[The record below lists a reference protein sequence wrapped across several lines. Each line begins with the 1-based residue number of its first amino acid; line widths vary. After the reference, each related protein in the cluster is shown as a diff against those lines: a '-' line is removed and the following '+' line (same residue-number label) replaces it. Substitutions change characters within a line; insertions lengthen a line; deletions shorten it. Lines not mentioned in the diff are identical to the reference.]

1 MRKKV
6 HEPILI
12 ETAWEVCNQVG
23 GIYTVIRSKVPAM
36 IEKWGNRY
44 FCVGTYFPQTAASEF
59 DTTEDYDNP
68 VGQAV
73 LKMREYG
80 FEVHYGVWLVTGK
93 PKVVLFNPKSI
104 HAKLSEIKYF
114 LWEDFKIQAPE
125 KEEVVDGVLTFSHL
139 VTVFF
144 RILNNLTEGNTP
156 IIAQFHE
163 WMASLPVAY
172 IRKEKMAIATVFTTH
187 ATQLGRYLAMNDPKF
202 YEHLALYDWEK
213 EAKHFGLECQARIER
228 MTAHAA
234 HVFTTV
240 SEVTGEECTHF
251 LGRTPDLIT
260 PNGLNIER
268 FIALHEFQNLHQK
281 FKEKIQQFVMGH
293 FFHSYKFDLDKTL
306 YFFTSGRFEYR
317 NKGFDLTIEALSR
330 LNWMMRL
337 DNIDANVVMFFITK
351 QPFTTI
357 NPFVLQSRALMEE
370 IRATC
375 EAIQKQIGE
384 RMFYEVAAGTYP
396 KLPSLN
402 DFVDDYWKLRLRRTV
417 QSWKTNTLPL
427 IITHNLI
434 NDAKDEIL
442 TALRR
447 TNLVNN
453 PHDKVKVVYHPDFI
467 SPSNPLFGIEY
478 GQFVRGCHLGIFP
491 SYYEPWGY
499 TPLECI
505 ASGVP
510 TVTADLAG
518 FGDYSQ
524 QVIPKHE
531 EHGIYIVNRRKHTFD
546 EAATQLAETLYN
558 FVKLNRRDRISQRN
572 KVEEI
577 STQYDWSNKMRS
589 YYDKA
594 HVLALQRREEQ

>member
-1 MRKKV
+1 
-6 HEPILI
+6 
-12 ETAWEVCNQVG
+12 
-23 GIYTVIRSKVPAM
+23 
-36 IEKWGNRY
+36 
-44 FCVGTYFPQTAASEF
+44 
-59 DTTEDYDNP
+59 
-68 VGQAV
+68 
-73 LKMREYG
+73 
-80 FEVHYGVWLVTGK
+80 
-93 PKVVLFNPKSI
+93 
-104 HAKLSEIKYF
+104 
-114 LWEDFKIQAPE
+114 
-125 KEEVVDGVLTFSHL
+125 
-139 VTVFF
+139 
-144 RILNNLTEGNTP
+144 
-156 IIAQFHE
+156 
-163 WMASLPVAY
+163 
-172 IRKEKMAIATVFTTH
+172 
-187 ATQLGRYLAMNDPKF
+187 
-202 YEHLALYDWEK
+202 
-213 EAKHFGLECQARIER
+213 
-228 MTAHAA
+228 
-234 HVFTTV
+234 
-240 SEVTGEECTHF
+240 
-251 LGRTPDLIT
+251 
-260 PNGLNIER
+260 
-268 FIALHEFQNLHQK
+268 
-281 FKEKIQQFVMGH
+281 
-293 FFHSYKFDLDKTL
+293 
-306 YFFTSGRFEYR
+306 
-317 NKGFDLTIEALSR
+317 
-330 LNWMMRL
+330 NWMMRL

-375 EAIQKQIGE
+375 ETIQKQIGE
-384 RMFYEVAAGTYP
+384 KMFYEVAAGTHP

-402 DFVDDYWKLRLRRTV
+402 DFVDDYWKLRLWRTV
-417 QSWKTNTLPL
+417 QSWKTNTLP
-427 IITHNLI
+427 IIVTHNLV

-467 SPSNPLFGIEY
+467 SPSNPLFGMEY

-531 EHGIYIVNRRKHTFD
+531 EHGIYVVNRRKATFD
-546 EAATQLAETLYN
+546 DAATQLAETLYN
-558 FVKLNRRDRISQRN
+558 FVKLTRRDRISQRN

-594 HVLALQRREEQ
+594 HLLALQRREQE